1 MTDVIIIGGGPA
13 GVSAALTAMHRGKTA
28 LIVSSPPEDS
38 PLWKAEHIDNYP
50 GLPGVTGRELLQKLL
65 LHAEGSGAKIM
76 RGRVLSVLPMGG
88 AFGVSVGSDF
98 VQGRAVVI
106 ASGLSRAKP
115 YPGEAEFL
123 GAGVSY
129 CATCDGAFFRGREV
143 AVVGGG
149 DTACEDALFL
159 AGLCSKVH
167 LIHRRDSL
175 RAVQVLQDKVLSHE
189 KIQMHW
195 NSRVAEVLG
204 EKMVSGLRLQ
214 DGAELPVSGVFVAV
228 GLTPQTA
235 LADGQLPLAGG
246 YIRTDEAMDTGVPG
260 VFAAGDLREKPLR
273 QVITAVA
280 DGAVA
285 AVSAQRYIQ
294 AGVIAQH

>member
-76 RGRVLSVLPMGG
+76 RG
-88 AFGVSVGSDF
+88 
-98 VQGRAVVI
+98 AVVI

-129 CATCDGAFFRGREV
+129 CATCDGMLYRGKKV
-143 AVVGGG
+143 AVIGLSADAPEEAEFLRSIG
-149 DTACEDALFL
+149 CEVEYFDA
-159 AGLCSKVH
+159 ARAKKYEIRGSQRVEA
-167 LIHRRDSL
+167 LIADGTEYAVECVFIL
-175 RAVQVLQDKVLSHE
+175 RAGVAPGSLVPGLELEGPHIKV
-189 KIQMHW
+189 
-195 NSRVAEVLG
+195 N
-204 EKMVSGLRLQ
+204 
-214 DGAELPVSGVFVAV
+214 
-228 GLTPQTA
+228 
-235 LADGQLPLAGG
+235 ADMA
-246 YIRTDEAMDTGVPG
+246 TSVPG
-260 VFAAGDLREKPLR
+260 VFAAGDCVGAPY
-273 QVITAVA
+273 QVGKAVGEGNIA
-280 DGAVA
+280 GISA
-285 AVSAQRYIQ
+285 AKYVENT
-294 AGVIAQH
+294 HEEE

>member
-129 CATCDGAFFRGREV
+129 CATCDGMLYRGKRV
-143 AVVGGG
+143 AVIGLSADAPEEAEYLRGIGCEVEYFDAQRARRCEISGGERVTTLSADG
-149 DTACEDALFL
+149 ADYAVDCVFIFRPGVAP
-159 AGLCSKVH
+159 
-167 LIHRRDSL
+167 DSL
-175 RAVQVLQDKVLSHE
+175 LPGLE
-189 KIQMHW
+189 
-195 NSRVAEVLG
+195 
-204 EKMVSGLRLQ
+204 VSGGHIKA
-214 DGAELPVSGVFVAV
+214 GADMA
-228 GLTPQTA
+228 TN
-235 LADGQLPLAGG
+235 
-246 YIRTDEAMDTGVPG
+246 VPG
-260 VFAAGDLREKPLR
+260 VFAAGDVTGAPY
-273 QVITAVA
+273 QVAKAVGEGNIA
-280 DGAVA
+280 GL
-285 AVSAQRYIQ
+285 SACKY
-294 AGVIAQH
+294 VENLSK